1 MTPPTLTTARLV
13 LTPPVPGDHDDM
25 AALWADPAVYEAIVG
40 RVFTREEVWHRL
52 LRYIGHWQ
60 QCGYGHWT
68 VREAAGG
75 RYLGEVG
82 IMDSRRE
89 TVPDFTGTPEVG
101 WALAGHAH
109 GHGYAAEALAALFG
123 WADARLPR
131 TVCIIDPGN
140 AASLRLAARVGYT
153 IYAEG
158 RYRDR
163 PTRFLHRIA
172 GLASGGAGG

>member
-1 MTPPTLTTARLV
+1 MTPPMLTTARLI
-13 LTPPVPGDHDDM
+13 LTPPMAGDHADM
-25 AALWADPAVYEAIVG
+25 VSLWADPVVYEAIVG
-40 RVFTREEVWHRL
+40 RIFTAEEVWHRL

-68 VREAAGG
+68 VREAGSG

-82 IMDSRRE
+82 IMDSRRQ

-101 WALAGHAH
+101 WAFLGHAH

-123 WADARLPR
+123 WADPRIAR
-131 TVCIIDPGN
+131 TVCIIDPAN
-140 AASLRLAARVGYT
+140 TASLRLAMRVGYT

-158 RYRDR
+158 SYRDR
-163 PTRFLHRIA
+163 PTRFLERMG
-172 GLASGGAGG
+172 GLASQGVEA